1 MQTLYRFKNI
11 KILNESKWRTW
22 KTQMIRNV
30 PELQE
35 ATQSELVVGEAETV
49 TFEDL
54 ATVPFSIHIEM
65 Q

>member
-1 MQTLYRFKNI
+1 
-11 KILNESKWRTW
+11 
-22 KTQMIRNV
+22 MIRNV

>member
-1 MQTLYRFKNI
+1 MNDL
-11 KILNESKWRTW
+11 

-35 ATQSELVVGEAETV
+35 ANRSEVVMGEVATAALETLVAAL
-49 TFEDL
+49 F
-54 ATVPFSIHIEM
+54 AIHVAM